1 MRRCLPLTV
10 RGRAIIGLVALY
22 ALLLQ
27 AFLGFA
33 IPARAWNDPDA
44 VICAGHASGDPAG
57 TVVHVHPCCTVV
69 QAGALALPTIDPTA
83 AAWPA
88 APATRCAW
96 RPESEIPTTGPPA
109 STGTARGPPEA

>member
-1 MRRCLPLTV
+1 M
-10 RGRAIIGLVALY
+10 VALY

-33 IPARAWNDPDA
+33 IPARAGVDPDA

-57 TVVHVHPCCTVV
+57 PVVHVHPCCTAV
-69 QAGALALPTIDPTA
+69 QAGALALPTFDPIA

-96 RPESEIPTTGPPA
+96 RPESELPTTGPPA
-109 STGTARGPPEA
+109 STGSARGPPRA